1 MTFHPLGSTFVRAD
15 VTRSI
20 RTGPIV
26 LLAVFVR
33 FIHMCRIHK
42 GPGRDRPTTTMAV

>member
-33 FIHMCRIHK
+33 LYTCVASTKVPAETER
-42 GPGRDRPTTTMAV
+42 RRRW